1 MKTKYKDILYQD
13 IAYVK
18 GIGPDKAKIL
28 NEELRVFTVFDL
40 LNYFPFRYEDRSVIH
55 SIESINYTIE
65 YAQVKGI
72 ITNIQTDTFGNKEVL
87 IAQLKDAT
95 GKIDLVFFNGI
106 KWLSKFLKIGKS
118 YIAYGKV
125 NQFRDTYNIQHPE
138 IDEATDEIIQ
148 FKTGLCAVYN
158 TTERLKKSKWKIDSE
173 NIRRWI
179 YNIYQTY
186 PQLQITENLS
196 KEIIEKNKLI
206 SRQDA
211 YKFIHLP
218 ENKEQIQ
225 KAQQRLKFE
234 ELFFAQLDI
243 ARQHKKMKLSKGYV
257 FENVGELFNE
267 FYHKHLPFEL
277 TNAQKRVIKEI
288 RNDTKTGRQMNRLLQ
303 GDVGSG
309 KTIVAVFSALFA
321 IDNGYQVAMM
331 APTEIL
337 AQQHFQTI
345 SKLLQ
350 PLPINVKL
358 LTGSTPQKERKIIHE
373 QLTSGELH
381 FLIGTHA
388 LIEDTVQFKKLGLV
402 IIDEQHRFGVAQ
414 RAKIQLKGDI
424 PPHVLVMTAT
434 PIPRTLAMTIYGDL
448 DVSVLDE
455 LPPNRKPVITAHRYY
470 SKRLDVLRF
479 VKEQVDAGRQ
489 AYFVFPLIQ
498 ESEKMDLEDLERGY
512 EELKKFFPSP
522 QYTLVKVHGKMSNEE
537 KEAAMQA
544 FYSGK
549 AQIMVA
555 TTVIEVGV
563 DVPNASIMVIENA
576 NRFGLSQL
584 HQLRGRVGR
593 GSEKSYCILLTNNL
607 SEDAKVRIDT
617 MVRTS
622 NGFEISE
629 VDLKLRGPGELA
641 GTRQS
646 GMLNFKIA
654 DLTTDYPILK
664 AAREAAIDLLEKD
677 EKLEHPEHWPIR
689 EYILQNE
696 KEKPLWIKIA

>member
-1 MKTKYKDILYQD
+1 MQRKYKDILYQD

-18 GIGPDKAKIL
+18 GIGPNKAKIL
-28 NEELRVFTVFDL
+28 NEELQIFTLFDL
-40 LNYFPFRYEDRSVIH
+40 LNYFPFRYEDRSIIH
-55 SIESINYTIE
+55 SIRSINYTFDYVQIKGVIE
-65 YAQVKGI
+65 KLK
-72 ITNIQTDTFGNKEVL
+72 TDRFGEREVFIAYMNDGTGSIEL
-87 IAQLKDAT
+87 I
-95 GKIDLVFFNGI
+95 FYNGF
-106 KWLSKFLKIGKS
+106 KWLSKQLKIGRT

-125 NQFRDTYNIQHPE
+125 HQFRDSYSIQHPE
-138 IDEATDEIIQ
+138 IEEASDDMVQ
-148 FKTGLCAVYN
+148 FKTGWCGVYN
-158 TTERLKKSKWKIDSE
+158 TTEKMKKKYINSE
-173 NIRRWI
+173 TIRRWI
-179 YNIYQTY
+179 FNIYQYY
-186 PQLQITENLS
+186 PQLSIPENLS
-196 KEIIEKNKLI
+196 KEIIEKNHLI
-206 SRQDA
+206 SREQA
-211 YKFIHLP
+211 YKWIHLP
-218 ENKEQIQ
+218 QNQEQIH
-225 KAQQRLKFE
+225 KARERLKFE

-243 ARQHKKMKLSKGYV
+243 VRQHKKMKSSPGFV
-257 FENVGELFNE
+257 FQNVGQLFNE
-267 FYHKHLPFEL
+267 FYYHHLPFQL

-288 RNDTKTGRQMNRLLQ
+288 RNDTKTGKQMNRLLQ

-309 KTIVAVFSALFA
+309 KTIVAVFAALFA

-337 AQQHFQTI
+337 AQQHYTNI
-345 SKLLQ
+345 SRLLKN
-350 PLPINVKL
+350 LPINVQL
-358 LTGSTPQKERKIIHE
+358 LTSSTSKKERKIIHE
-373 QLTSGELH
+373 QLLSGNLH

-388 LIEDTVQFKKLGLV
+388 LIEDNVQFHKLGLA

-414 RAKIQLKGDI
+414 RAKIQTKGDT

-448 DVSVLDE
+448 DVSILDE

-470 SKRLDVLRF
+470 NKRLDVLKF
-479 VKEQVDAGRQ
+479 VKEEIDKGRQ

-498 ESEKMDLEDLERGY
+498 ESEKIDLENLEKGF
-512 EELKKFFPSP
+512 EELKNFFNDPK
-522 QYTLVKVHGKMSNEE
+522 YTLVKVHGKMSTEE
-537 KEAAMQA
+537 KDKAMQL
-544 FYSGK
+544 FYEGK

-607 SEDAKVRIDT
+607 GEDAKVRIET

-629 VDLKLRGPGELA
+629 VDLRLRGPGELA

-646 GMLNFKIA
+646 GILNFKIA
-654 DLTTDYPILK
+654 DLITDHPILK
-664 AAREAAIDLLEKD
+664 AAREAAIELIEKD
-677 EKLEHPEHWPIR
+677 EHLQSPENWPIR
-689 EYILQNE
+689 EYVLQNE

>member
-1 MKTKYKDILYQD
+1 MKYKDILYQSID
-13 IAYVK
+13 YIK
-18 GIGPDKAKIL
+18 GIGSEKAKIIR
-28 NEELRVFTVFDL
+28 EELNIHTVFDL
-40 LNYFPFRYEDRSVIH
+40 LNYFPFRYEDRSEIIPI
-55 SIESINYTIE
+55 SSINYTIN
-65 YAQVKGI
+65 YAQIKGH
-72 ITNIQTDTFGNKEVL
+72 ITQISKDKFGNKEVL
-87 IAQLKDAT
+87 IATIKDAS
-95 GKIDLVFFNGI
+95 GSIDLVFFNGI
-106 KWLSKFLKIGKS
+106 YGLSKYLKVGKT
-118 YIAYGKV
+118 YIVYGQV
-125 NQFRDTYNIQHPE
+125 NQFKDTYNIIHPE
-138 IDEATDEIIQ
+138 VKEATEENIK
-148 FKTGLCAVYN
+148 FKTGICAVYN
-158 TTERLKKSKWKIDSE
+158 TTERLKNSKWKIESE
-173 NIRRWI
+173 TIRKWI
-179 YNIYQTY
+179 FNLYHTY
-186 PQLQITENLS
+186 TSLHIPENLS
-196 KEIIEKNKLI
+196 QNIIQKYQLI

-211 YKFIHLP
+211 YKWIHLP
-218 ENKEQIQ
+218 QNQYQIQ
-225 KAQQRLKFE
+225 KARERLKFE

-243 ARQHKKMKLSKGYV
+243 ARQHKKMKQNPGYI
-257 FENVGELFNE
+257 FQNVGELFNE
-267 FYHKHLPFEL
+267 FYSKHLPFEL

-288 RNDTKTGRQMNRLLQ
+288 RNDTKTGKQMNRLLQ

-309 KTIVAVFSALFA
+309 KTIVAVFSAIFA
-321 IDNGYQVAMM
+321 IDNGYQTAMM

-337 AQQHFQTI
+337 AQQHYHNI
-345 SKLLQ
+345 SQLIKN
-350 PLPINVKL
+350 LPINIKL

-373 QLTSGELH
+373 QLQSGELH

-414 RAKIQLKGDI
+414 RAKIQLKSNP

-448 DVSVLDE
+448 DVSILDE
-455 LPPNRKPVITAHRYY
+455 LPPNRKPIVTAHRYY
-470 SKRLDVLRF
+470 NKKTDVLKF
-479 VKEQVDAGRQ
+479 VKEQIDAGRQ

-498 ESEKMDLEDLERGY
+498 ESEKIDLEDLERGF
-512 EELKKFFPSP
+512 EELKKFFPYP
-522 QYTLVKVHGKMSNEE
+522 PYTMVKVHGKMSNEE
-537 KEAAMQA
+537 KEQAMQM
-544 FYSGK
+544 FYEGK

-593 GSEKSYCILLTNNL
+593 GTEKSYCILLTNNL
-607 SEDAKVRIDT
+607 SDDAKIRIDT

-641 GTRQS
+641 GTKQS

-654 DLTTDYPILK
+654 DLSTDLIILQS
-664 AAREAAIDLLEKD
+664 ARQAAIELLEND
-677 EKLEHPEHWPIR
+677 ENIQHPENWPIR
-689 EYILQNE
+689 DYILQNE

>member
-1 MKTKYKDILYQD
+1 MKYRDILYQE

-28 NEELRVFTVFDL
+28 NEELQIFTVFDL

-55 SIESINYTIE
+55 SIASINYTLE
-65 YAQVKGI
+65 YAQIKGHI
-72 ITNIQTDTFGNKEVL
+72 VNISVDKFGNREVL
-87 IAQLKDAT
+87 IAQMKDAT

-106 KWLSKFLKIGKS
+106 KWLSKFLKIGKP

-125 NQFRDTYNIQHPE
+125 NQFRDTYTIQHPE
-138 IDEATDEIIQ
+138 TTEATEDTLK

-158 TTERLKKSKWKIDSE
+158 TTERIKNSRWKIDSE
-173 NIRRWI
+173 TIRKWI
-179 YNIYQTY
+179 FTIY
-186 PQLQITENLS
+186 LQHTSLHIPENLS
-196 KEIIEKNKLI
+196 KEIIEKNHLI
-206 SRQDA
+206 SREQA
-211 YKFIHLP
+211 YKWIHLP
-218 ENKEQIQ
+218 ENNEQIQ
-225 KAQQRLKFE
+225 KARERLKFE

-257 FENVGELFNE
+257 FQNVGELFNE
-267 FYHKHLPFEL
+267 FYHQHLPFEL

-309 KTIVAVFSALFA
+309 KTIVALFSALFA

-337 AQQHFQTI
+337 AQQHYQNI

-350 PLPINVKL
+350 PLPVQVKL
-358 LTGSTPQKERKIIHE
+358 LTGSTSNKERKLIYE
-373 QLTSGELH
+373 QLISGALH

-388 LIEDTVQFKKLGLV
+388 LIEDNVQFNKLGLV

-414 RAKIQLKGDI
+414 RAKIQLKSDI

-455 LPPNRKPVITAHRYY
+455 LPPGRKPIVTAHRHYN
-470 SKRLDVLRF
+470 KRLDVLQF
-479 VKEQVDAGRQ
+479 VKEQVDNGRQ

-498 ESEKMDLEDLERGY
+498 ESEKMDLEDLEKGFEALKNFFY
-512 EELKKFFPSP
+512 EDKYK
-522 QYTLVKVHGKMSNEE
+522 LVKVHGKMSNEE
-537 KEAAMQA
+537 KEAAMQT
-544 FYSGK
+544 FYRGE

-563 DVPNASIMVIENA
+563 DVPNANIMVIENA

-593 GSEKSYCILLTNNL
+593 GAEKSYCILLTNHLN
-607 SEDAKVRIDT
+607 EEAKRRIDT
-617 MVRTS
+617 MVRTT

-641 GTRQS
+641 GTKQS

-664 AAREAAIDLLEKD
+664 AVRESAIELLEKD
-677 EKLEHPEHWPIR
+677 ENLQFPEHWPIR
-689 EYILQNE
+689 EYIFQNE

>member
-1 MKTKYKDILYQD
+1 MKYKDILYQD

-18 GIGPDKAKIL
+18 GIGPEKAKIIK
-28 NEELRVFTVFDL
+28 EELQVFTVFDL
-40 LNYFPFRYEDRSVIH
+40 LNYFPFRYEDRSVLHSIH
-55 SIESINYTIE
+55 SINFTID
-65 YAQVKGI
+65 YAQIKGY
-72 ITNIQTDTFGNKEVL
+72 ITKIQIDKFGNKDVL
-87 IAQLKDAT
+87 IATLKDAT
-95 GKIDLVFFNGI
+95 GEIDLVFFNGI
-106 KWLSKFLKIGKS
+106 KWLSKFLKPGKT

-125 NQFRDTYNIQHPE
+125 NQFRNTYNIQHPE
-138 IDEATDEIIQ
+138 IEEVTDEILK
-148 FKTGLCAVYN
+148 FKTGWCAVYN
-158 TTERLKKSKWKIDSE
+158 TTERLKNSRWKINSE
-173 NIRRWI
+173 SIRKWI
-179 YNIYQTY
+179 FNIYDVY
-186 PQLQITENLS
+186 PQLSIPENLS
-196 KEIIEKNKLI
+196 KDIIEKNHLI
-206 SRQDA
+206 SREIA
-211 YKFIHLP
+211 YKWIHLP
-218 ENKEQIQ
+218 ENQEQIN
-225 KAQQRLKFE
+225 KAKERLKFE

-243 ARQHKKMKLSKGYV
+243 VRQHKKMKLNKGFV
-257 FENVGELFNE
+257 FENVGNLFNT
-267 FYHKHLPFEL
+267 FYHQHLPFEL

-288 RNDTKTGRQMNRLLQ
+288 RNDTKTGKQMNRLLQ

-321 IDNGYQVAMM
+321 IDNGYQVALM

-337 AQQHFQTI
+337 AQQHFSNI
-345 SKLLQ
+345 SKLLKEI
-350 PLPINVKL
+350 PINVKL
-358 LTGSTPQKERKIIHE
+358 LTGSTTQKERQIINE
-373 QLTSGELH
+373 QLLSGDLH

-388 LIEDTVQFKKLGLV
+388 LIEDTVQFKKLGLT

-414 RAKIQLKGDI
+414 RAKIQTKGDI

-470 SKRLDVLRF
+470 SKRIDVLQF
-479 VKEQVDAGRQ
+479 VKEEIDKGRQ

-498 ESEKMDLEDLERGY
+498 ESEKMDLENLEQGY
-512 EELKKFFPSP
+512 EELKKFFSN
-522 QYTLVKVHGKMSNEE
+522 YTLVKVHGKMTAEE
-537 KEAAMQA
+537 KEKSMQL
-544 FYSGK
+544 FYEGK
-549 AQIMVA
+549 AHIMVA

-563 DVPNASIMVIENA
+563 DVPNASMMVIENA

-617 MVRTS
+617 MVKTN

-646 GMLNFKIA
+646 GMINFKIA
-654 DLTTDYPILK
+654 DISTDYHILK
-664 AAREAAIDLLEKD
+664 AARESAIELLEKD
-677 EKLEHPEHWPIR
+677 ENFHSPENWPIR
-689 EYILQNE
+689 EYILQHE

>member
-1 MKTKYKDILYQD
+1 MKYKDILYQD

-18 GIGPDKAKIL
+18 GIGPDRAKIL
-28 NEELRVFTVFDL
+28 NEELQIFNVFDL
-40 LNYFPFRYEDRSVIH
+40 LNYFPFRYEDRSIIH
-55 SIESINYTIE
+55 SIDSINYTIE

-72 ITNIQTDTFGNKEVL
+72 ITNLSTDNFGNKQVL
-87 IAQLKDAT
+87 IATLKDAT
-95 GKIDLVFFNGI
+95 GEIELIFFNGI

-125 NQFRDTYNIQHPE
+125 NQFKNTYNIQHPE
-138 IDEATDEIIQ
+138 IDEATDEILR
-148 FKTGLCAVYN
+148 FKVGWCAVYN
-158 TTERLKKSKWKIDSE
+158 TSERLKNSKWRINSE
-173 NIRRWI
+173 TIRKWI
-179 YNIYQTY
+179 FNIYQNY
-186 PQLQITENLS
+186 PHLSIPENLS

-211 YKFIHLP
+211 YKWIHLP
-218 ENKEQIQ
+218 ETKEQFTR
-225 KAQQRLKFE
+225 ARERLKFE

-243 ARQHKKMKLSKGYV
+243 VRQHKKMKLSQGYV
-257 FENVGELFNE
+257 FENVGNLFNE
-267 FYHKHLPFEL
+267 FYHKHLPFKL

-309 KTIVAVFSALFA
+309 KTIVAVFAALFA
-321 IDNGYQVAMM
+321 IDNGYQTALM

-337 AQQHFQTI
+337 AQQHYSNI
-345 SKLLQ
+345 SKLLSN
-350 PLPINVKL
+350 LPINIKL
-358 LTGSTPQKERKIIHE
+358 LTGSTPQKERKIILE
-373 QLTSGELH
+373 KLLSGELH

-388 LIEDTVQFKKLGLV
+388 LIEDNVQFKKLGLA

-414 RAKIQLKGDI
+414 RARIQTKGEI

-470 SKRLDVLRF
+470 SKRLDVLQF
-479 VKEQVDAGRQ
+479 VKEQIDSGKQ
-489 AYFVFPLIQ
+489 CYFVYPLIQ
-498 ESEKMDLEDLERGY
+498 ESEKMDLENLEKGF
-512 EELKKFFPSP
+512 EELKRFFPEP
-522 QYTLVKVHGKMSNEE
+522 QYKLVKVHGKMSYEE
-537 KEAAMQA
+537 KEMAMQL
-544 FYSGK
+544 FYEGK

-563 DVPNASIMVIENA
+563 DVPNACIMVIENA

-607 SEDAKVRIDT
+607 SEDAKTRIDT
-617 MVRTS
+617 MVKTS

-629 VDLKLRGPGELA
+629 VDLRLRGPGELA

-646 GMLNFKIA
+646 GMIKFKIA
-654 DLTTDYPILK
+654 DLSTDYNILK
-664 AAREAAIDLLEKD
+664 SARECAIELLEKD
-677 EKLEHPEHWPIR
+677 EKLQFPEHWPIR

>member
-1 MKTKYKDILYQD
+1 MAYYKDILYQD

-18 GIGPDKAKIL
+18 GIGPEKAKIL
-28 NEELRVFTVFDL
+28 NAELQIFTVFDL
-40 LNYFPFRYEDRSVIH
+40 LNYFPYRYEDRSIIH
-55 SIESINYTIE
+55 SIASINYTID
-65 YAQVKGI
+65 YAQLKGHI
-72 ITNIQTDTFGNKEVL
+72 KSTKIDKLGNREVL
-87 IAQLKDAT
+87 IATLNDGT
-95 GKIDLVFFNGI
+95 GQIEMIFFNGI
-106 KWLSKFLKIGKS
+106 KWLSKFLKIGKE
-118 YIAYGKV
+118 YIVYGKV
-125 NQFRDTYNIQHPE
+125 NQFKDTYNILHPE
-138 IDEATDEIIQ
+138 IDEVNNEILH
-148 FKTGLCAVYN
+148 FKIGLCAVYN
-158 TTERLKKSKWKIDSE
+158 TTERLKNSKWKIDSE
-173 NIRRWI
+173 TIRKWI
-179 YNIYQTY
+179 FNIYQNY
-186 PQLQITENLS
+186 PQLQIPENLS
-196 KEIIEKNKLI
+196 QLIITKNQLI

-211 YKFIHLP
+211 YKWIHLP
-218 ENKEQIQ
+218 ENKEEIN
-225 KAQQRLKFE
+225 KAKERLKFE
-234 ELFFAQLDI
+234 ELFFAQLEI
-243 ARQHKKMKLSKGYV
+243 ARQHKKMKQSKGYV
-257 FENVGELFNE
+257 FQNVGELFNE
-267 FYHKHLPFEL
+267 FYNKHLPFEL
-277 TNAQKRVIKEI
+277 TNAQKRVIREI

-309 KTIVAVFSALFA
+309 KTIVAVFAALFA
-321 IDNGYQVAMM
+321 IDNGYQIAMM

-337 AQQHFQTI
+337 AQQHYSTI

-350 PLPINVKL
+350 NLPVNIKL
-358 LTGSTPQKERKIIHE
+358 LTGSTPQKERKIISE
-373 QLTSGELH
+373 QLLSGELN

-388 LIEDTVQFKKLGLV
+388 LIEDTVNFKQLGLV

-414 RAKIQLKGDI
+414 RAKIQLKGKI

-448 DVSVLDE
+448 DESKLDE
-455 LPPNRKPVITAHRYY
+455 LPPNRKPVVTAHRYY
-470 SKRLDVLRF
+470 NKRLDVLNF

-498 ESEKMDLEDLERGY
+498 ESEKMDLENLEKGF
-512 EELKKFFPSP
+512 EELSQFFTPP
-522 QYTLVKVHGKMSNEE
+522 KYTLVKVHGQMSNEE
-537 KEAAMQA
+537 KDAAMRA
-544 FYSGK
+544 FYEGK

-607 SEDAKVRIDT
+607 SDDAKIRIDT

-646 GMLNFKIA
+646 GMLAFKIA
-654 DLTTDYPILK
+654 DITTDYNILK
-664 AAREAAIDLLEKD
+664 AAREAAIELLETD
-677 EKLEHPEHWPIR
+677 ENIQFPENWPIR
-689 EYILQNE
+689 DYILQNE

>member
-1 MKTKYKDILYQD
+1 MKYRDILYQE

-28 NEELRVFTVFDL
+28 NEELQIFTVFDL

-55 SIESINYTIE
+55 SIASINYTLE
-65 YAQVKGI
+65 YAQIKGYI
-72 ITNIQTDTFGNKEVL
+72 VNVSADKFGNREVL
-87 IAQLKDAT
+87 IAQMKDAT

-106 KWLSKFLKIGKS
+106 KWLSKFLKTGKM
-118 YIAYGKV
+118 YLAYGKV
-125 NQFRDTYNIQHPE
+125 NQYRDTYTIQHPE
-138 IDEATDEIIQ
+138 ITEATEDTLK

-158 TTERLKKSKWKIDSE
+158 STERIKNSKWKIDSE
-173 NIRRWI
+173 TIRKWI
-179 YNIYQTY
+179 FTIY
-186 PQLQITENLS
+186 LQHTSLHIPENLS
-196 KEIIEKNKLI
+196 KEIIEKNHLI
-206 SRQDA
+206 SREQA
-211 YKFIHLP
+211 YKWIHLP
-218 ENKEQIQ
+218 ENTEQIQ
-225 KAQQRLKFE
+225 KARERLKFE

-243 ARQHKKMKLSKGYV
+243 ARQHKKMKLNKGYV
-257 FENVGELFNE
+257 FQNVGELFNA
-267 FYHKHLPFEL
+267 FYHQHLPFEL

-337 AQQHFQTI
+337 AQQHYQNI

-350 PLPINVKL
+350 LLPVQVKL
-358 LTGSTPQKERKIIHE
+358 LTGSTSNKERKLIHE
-373 QLTSGELH
+373 QLISGALH

-388 LIEDTVQFKKLGLV
+388 LIEDNVQFNKLGLV

-414 RAKIQLKGDI
+414 RAKIQLKSDI

-455 LPPNRKPVITAHRYY
+455 LPPGRKPVITAHRHYN
-470 SKRLDVLRF
+470 KRLDVLQF

-498 ESEKMDLEDLERGY
+498 ESEKMDLEDLEKGY
-512 EELKKFFPSP
+512 EELKRFFSEDK
-522 QYTLVKVHGKMSNEE
+522 YKLVKVHGKMSNEE

-544 FYSGK
+544 FYKGE

-593 GSEKSYCILLTNNL
+593 GSEKSYCILLTKNL
-607 SEDAKVRIDT
+607 SEDAKIRIDT
-617 MVRTS
+617 MVRTT

-664 AAREAAIDLLEKD
+664 AARESAIELLEKD
-677 EKLEHPEHWPIR
+677 ENLQFPEHWPIR

-696 KEKPLWIKIA
+696 REKPLWIKIA

>member
-1 MKTKYKDILYQD
+1 MKYKDILYQD

-28 NEELRVFTVFDL
+28 NEELKIFSVFDL
-40 LNYFPFRYEDRSVIH
+40 LNYFPFRYENRSAIH
-55 SIESINYTIE
+55 SIESINFTIN
-65 YAQVKGI
+65 YIQIKGY
-72 ITNIQTDTFGNKEVL
+72 ITDIKTDKFGNRNVL
-87 IAQLKDAT
+87 IAKIKDAS
-95 GKIDLVFFNGI
+95 GSIELVFFNGI
-106 KWLSKFLKIGKS
+106 KWLSKFLRTGKN
-118 YIAYGKV
+118 YLVYGKV
-125 NQFRDTYNIQHPE
+125 NQFRDTYNILHPE
-138 IDEATDEIIQ
+138 IEEATEDAIQ
-148 FKTGLCAVYN
+148 FKARWCGVYN
-158 TTERLKKSKWKIDSE
+158 ITERLKKSKWKIDSE
-173 NIRRWI
+173 NIRKWI
-179 YNIYQTY
+179 FNIYQAY
-186 PQLQITENLS
+186 PQLQIAENLS
-196 KEIIEKNKLI
+196 HEILIKNQLI

-211 YKFIHLP
+211 YKWIHLP
-218 ENKEQIQ
+218 DNEEQIHPSVN
-225 KAQQRLKFE
+225 RLKFE

-243 ARQHKKMKLSKGYV
+243 ARQHKKMKQNKGFV
-257 FENVGELFNE
+257 FQNVGELFNE
-267 FYHKHLPFEL
+267 FYHQCLPFEL

-288 RNDTKTGRQMNRLLQ
+288 RNDTKTGKQMNRLLQ

-321 IDNGYQVAMM
+321 IDNKYQVAMM

-337 AQQHFQTI
+337 AQQHFFTI
-345 SKLLQ
+345 SKLLH
-350 PLPINVKL
+350 PLPVNVHL
-358 LTGSTPQKERKIIHE
+358 LTGATAQKERKIIHE
-373 QLTSGELH
+373 QLLSGELN

-388 LIEDTVQFKKLGLV
+388 LIEDNVQFKKLGLV

-414 RAKIQLKGDI
+414 RAKIQLKEAI

-455 LPPNRKPVITAHRYY
+455 LPPNRKPVVTAHRYY
-470 SKRLDVLRF
+470 SKNLDVLCF
-479 VKEQVDAGRQ
+479 VKEQIDTGRQ

-498 ESEKMDLEDLERGY
+498 ESEKMDLENLEKGY
-512 EELKKFFPSP
+512 EELKKFFSD
-522 QYTLVKVHGKMSNEE
+522 YILVKVHGKMSNEE
-537 KEAAMQA
+537 KDAAMHA
-544 FYSGK
+544 FYKGE

-563 DVPNASIMVIENA
+563 DVPNASMMVIENA

-593 GSEKSYCILLTNNL
+593 GSEKSYCILLTNNHL
-607 SEDAKVRIDT
+607 SEDAKIRIDT

-622 NGFEISE
+622 DGFEISE

-646 GMLNFKIA
+646 GIMNFKIA
-654 DLTTDYPILK
+654 DLTTDFSLLK
-664 AAREAAIDLLEKD
+664 AAREAAAELLEKD
-677 EKLEHPEHWPIR
+677 EHIQHPENWPIR

-696 KEKPLWIKIA
+696 KEKKRGRKRG

>member
-1 MKTKYKDILYQD
+1 MAKYYKDILYQD
-13 IAYVK
+13 IAYIK
-18 GIGPDKAKIL
+18 GIGPDKANIL
-28 NEELRVFTVFDL
+28 KEELNIFTVFDL

-55 SIESINYTIE
+55 SIASINYTID
-65 YAQVKGI
+65 YAQIKGH
-72 ITNIQTDTFGNKEVL
+72 ITEIKTDSFGNKDVL
-87 IAQLKDAT
+87 IATIKDST

-106 KWLSKFLKIGKS
+106 KWLSRFLKIGKQ
-118 YIAYGKV
+118 YLVYGKV

-138 IDEATDEIIQ
+138 IDEITDENIK
-148 FKTGLCAVYN
+148 FKTTWCAVYN
-158 TTERLKKSKWKIDSE
+158 TTERLKNSKWKINSE
-173 NIRRWI
+173 TIRKWI
-179 YNIYQTY
+179 FNIYQHY
-186 PQLQITENLS
+186 PQLQIPENLS
-196 KEIIEKNKLI
+196 KEIIEKNQLI
-206 SRQDA
+206 SREQA
-211 YKFIHLP
+211 YRWIHLP
-218 ENKEQIQ
+218 ENREQIQ
-225 KAQQRLKFE
+225 KARERLKFE

-243 ARQHKKMKLSKGYV
+243 VRQHKKMKQSTGYV
-257 FENVGELFNE
+257 FQNVGNLFNE
-267 FYHKHLPFEL
+267 FYHHHLPFEL

-288 RNDTKTGRQMNRLLQ
+288 RNDTKTGKQMNRLLQ

-309 KTIVAVFSALFA
+309 KTIVAVFAALFA
-321 IDNGYQVAMM
+321 IDNGYQTALM

-337 AQQHFQTI
+337 AQQHYNNI
-345 SKLLQ
+345 SNLLKN
-350 PLPINVKL
+350 LPVNVKL
-358 LTGSTPQKERKIIHE
+358 LTGSTSQKERKIIHE
-373 QLTSGELH
+373 QLLSGELH

-414 RAKIQLKGDI
+414 RAKIQLKGEI

-455 LPPNRKPVITAHRYY
+455 LPPNRKPVVTAHRYY
-470 SKRLDVLRF
+470 SKRLDVLQF
-479 VKEQVDAGRQ
+479 VKEQIDAGRQ

-498 ESEKMDLEDLERGY
+498 ESETLDLENLEKGFEDLKR
-512 EELKKFFPSP
+512 FFPSP
-522 QYTLVKVHGKMSNEE
+522 PYTLVKVHGKMSNEE
-537 KEAAMQA
+537 KDKTMQL
-544 FYSGK
+544 FYEGK

-563 DVPNASIMVIENA
+563 DVPNASIMIIENA

-607 SEDAKVRIDT
+607 SEDAKIRIDT
-617 MVRTS
+617 MVRTT

-664 AAREAAIDLLEKD
+664 AARESALELLEKD
-677 EKLEHPEHWPIR
+677 EQLQHPENWPIR
-689 EYILQNE
+689 EYILQSE